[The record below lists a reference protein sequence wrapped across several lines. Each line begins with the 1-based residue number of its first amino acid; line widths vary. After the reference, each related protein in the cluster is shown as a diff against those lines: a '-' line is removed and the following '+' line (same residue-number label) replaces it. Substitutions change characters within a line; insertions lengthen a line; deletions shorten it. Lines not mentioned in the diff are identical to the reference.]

1 MIDALGSPGSLL
13 LVGGTSD
20 IAVATAH
27 RYLAER
33 PLRVVVAA
41 RDTPRRSA
49 VADELRTAGGD
60 VEVVDFD
67 AEDAGS
73 AERMVA
79 AAAAGGD
86 IDVAVIA
93 FGQLGDQ
100 EQLAAD
106 PAAAAALG
114 QVNYVAPVV
123 VGTVLANRM
132 RTQGH
137 GVIVALSSVAGE
149 RARRS
154 NYVYG
159 STKAGI
165 DAYFSGPRGLAGRL
179 GRLGARRPAG
189 VRPLEDDRGPARG
202 AAVHHAGGGGRG
214 DRHRRP
220 QGPAHGVGPRRDAL
234 GDERAPAHPA
244 RGLPPPALLGRF
256 QAQRL
261 RACPG
266 PAAAGTAGRCPGR
279 AAGARSR

>member
-41 RDTPRRSA
+41 RDTPRRA
-49 VADELRTAGGD
+49 TVAEELRAAGAD

-67 AEDAGS
+67 AEDPDSPA
-73 AERMVA
+73 RMVA
-79 AAAAGGD
+79 AATARGD
-86 IDVAVIA
+86 VDIAVIA

-100 EQLAAD
+100 ERLATD
-106 PAAAAALG
+106 PAAVAALG

-123 VGTVLANRM
+123 VGTELANRM
-132 RTQGH
+132 RAQGH

-159 STKAGI
+159 STKAGL
-165 DAYFSGPRGLAGRL
+165 DAYFSGLGDSLAGSGVSVL
-179 GRLGARRPAG
+179 VVRPGFVRSKMTEGLPAAPLSTTPEAVAEAIVTG
-189 VRPLEDDRGPARG
+189 VR
-202 AAVHHAGGGGRG
+202 
-214 DRHRRP
+214 
-220 QGPAHGVGPRRDAL
+220 
-234 GDERAPAHPA
+234 
-244 RGLPPPALLGRF
+244 
-256 QAQRL
+256 
-261 RACPG
+261 
-266 PAAAGTAGRCPGR
+266 AGRHTVWVPGAMRWVMSGLRHTPR
-279 AAGARSR
+279 AIFRKLPF

>member
-1 MIDALGSPGSLL
+1 VIDALGSPGSLL

-49 VADELRTAGGD
+49 VADELRTAGGE

-67 AEDAGS
+67 AEDPGS

-114 QVNYVAPVV
+114 QVNFVAPVV

-137 GVIVALSSVAGE
+137 GVVVALSSVAGE

-165 DAYFSGPRGLAGRL
+165 DAYFSGLADSLVGSGVSVLVVRPGFVRSKMTEGLPEAPL
-179 GRLGARRPAG
+179 STTPEAVAEAIVTG
-189 VRPLEDDRGPARG
+189 VRKGRHTVWVPG
-202 AAVHHAGGGGRG
+202 AMRWVMSGL
-214 DRHRRP
+214 RHTPRAIFRR
-220 QGPAHGVGPRRDAL
+220 
-234 GDERAPAHPA
+234 
-244 RGLPPPALLGRF
+244 LPF
-256 QAQRL
+256 
-261 RACPG
+261 
-266 PAAAGTAGRCPGR
+266 
-279 AAGARSR
+279 

>member
-1 MIDALGSPGSLL
+1 VIDALGSPGSLL

-27 RYLAER
+27 RYLGER
-33 PLRVVVAA
+33 RLRVVVAA

-79 AAAAGGD
+79 AAAAVGD

-132 RTQGH
+132 RAQGH

-165 DAYFSGPRGLAGRL
+165 DAYFSGLADSLVGSGVSVL
-179 GRLGARRPAG
+179 V
-189 VRPLEDDRGPARG
+189 VRPGFVRSKMTE
-202 AAVHHAGGGGRG
+202 
-214 DRHRRP
+214 
-220 QGPAHGVGPRRDAL
+220 
-234 GDERAPAHPA
+234 
-244 RGLPPPALLGRF
+244 GLPEAPLSTTPEAVAEAIVTGIRKGRHTVWVPGAMRWVMSGLRHTPRAVF
-256 QAQRL
+256 RRL
-261 RACPG
+261 PF
-266 PAAAGTAGRCPGR
+266 
-279 AAGARSR
+279 

>member
-20 IAVATAH
+20 IAVATAR

-49 VADELRTAGGD
+49 VADELRTAGAE

-67 AEDAGS
+67 AEDPSS

-86 IDVAVIA
+86 VDVAVIA

-100 EQLAAD
+100 EQLATD

-123 VGTVLANRM
+123 VGTLLANRM
-132 RTQGH
+132 RAQGH

-165 DAYFSGPRGLAGRL
+165 DAYFSGLADSLVGSGVSVLVVRPGFVRSKMTDGLPEAPL
-179 GRLGARRPAG
+179 STTPEAVAEAIVSG
-189 VRPLEDDRGPARG
+189 VRKGRHTVWVPG
-202 AAVHHAGGGGRG
+202 AMRWVMSGLRHTPRAVF
-214 DRHRRP
+214 RR
-220 QGPAHGVGPRRDAL
+220 
-234 GDERAPAHPA
+234 
-244 RGLPPPALLGRF
+244 LPF
-256 QAQRL
+256 
-261 RACPG
+261 
-266 PAAAGTAGRCPGR
+266 
-279 AAGARSR
+279 